1 MKNPH
6 VSIIVPIFNV
16 EELVIGCLTSIQK
29 QTFTDFEVLCI
40 DDGSTD
46 KSGILAE
53 QFAEKDNRFRV
64 VHQENKGLSGARNT
78 GIKVAKGAYIYFVD
92 SDDYIHPRA
101 LEILCDVMQKYP
113 SDVVGGGFVKTSD
126 VYGGHFPE
134 IKEEDLR
141 VTVYDNPFQAFLRRR
156 DIMTGVWTRLYS
168 RQIFDSVRFVEGIYF
183 EDVPFTTTVMATIG
197 RMAVVKAPLYYY
209 YQNPSSIMR
218 TSFNIKKV
226 ASYVTVIQ
234 TVYDTISRI
243 RPQDINQVRRCILNQ
258 RFKMMINQAVRKQKD
273 KQVRRVLFDEIHK
286 QVIPLYQSGRISFE
300 GLKIKHRIALFL
312 LLHNQVRAARVWMGL
327 F

>member
-46 KSGILAE
+46 KSGVLAE

-64 VHQENKGLSGARNT
+64 IHQENKGLSGARNT
-78 GIKVAKGAYIYFVD
+78 GIKAAKGAYIYFVD

-101 LEILCDVMQKYP
+101 LEILCDIMQKYP

-141 VTVYDNPFQAFLRRR
+141 VTVYDNPFQAWN
-156 DIMTGVWTRLYS
+156 GAH
-168 RQIFDSVRFVEGIYF
+168 QI
-183 EDVPFTTTVMATIG
+183 
-197 RMAVVKAPLYYY
+197 
-209 YQNPSSIMR
+209 SS
-218 TSFNIKKV
+218 
-226 ASYVTVIQ
+226 
-234 TVYDTISRI
+234 
-243 RPQDINQVRRCILNQ
+243 L
-258 RFKMMINQAVRKQKD
+258 
-273 KQVRRVLFDEIHK
+273 
-286 QVIPLYQSGRISFE
+286 
-300 GLKIKHRIALFL
+300 
-312 LLHNQVRAARVWMGL
+312 
-327 F
+327 